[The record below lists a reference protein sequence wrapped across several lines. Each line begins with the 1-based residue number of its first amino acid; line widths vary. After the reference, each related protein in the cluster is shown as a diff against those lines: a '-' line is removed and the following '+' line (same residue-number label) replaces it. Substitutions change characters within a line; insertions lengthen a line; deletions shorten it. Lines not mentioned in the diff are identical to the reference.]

1 MPASRSILE
10 ISRELAAISQTGLA
24 FSKDPFDRERFSRL
38 REIAGELMTAEL
50 GQSGFRWPV
59 ESGYPTPKVDVRGVA
74 FRGDSVLLVRESS
87 SGLWTPPGGWADVN
101 LSAAQNVEKEFIEES
116 GYQVK
121 AVAITSVIDRELA
134 GFPVHTH
141 SIYKIFFLCQII
153 GGDPRTSIEST
164 EVEFFPITALPP
176 LDRDRTSEEEIR
188 RAHAFHK
195 NAARPCYFN

>member
-1 MPASRSILE
+1 MPSSRSLLE
-10 ISRELAAISQTGLA
+10 ISRELAAISQAGLA
-24 FSKDPFDRERFSRL
+24 FSKDPFDRERFARL
-38 REIAGELMTAEL
+38 REVAGEIMTVEI
-50 GQSGFRWPV
+50 GRSGFRWPA

-74 FRGDSVLLVRESS
+74 FRGDSVLLVKESS

-101 LSAAQNVEKEFIEES
+101 LSAAQNVEKEFLEES
-116 GYQVK
+116 GFQVK

-141 SIYKIFFLCQII
+141 TIYKIFFFCQIL
-153 GGDPRTSIEST
+153 GGEARTSIESS
-164 EVEFFPITALPP
+164 EVEFFPMNGLPP
-176 LDRDRTSEEEIR
+176 LDRDRVSAEEIH

>member
-1 MPASRSILE
+1 MPSSRSLLE
-10 ISRELAAISQTGLA
+10 ISRELAAISQAGLA
-24 FSKDPFDRERFSRL
+24 FSKDPFDRERFARL
-38 REIAGELMTAEL
+38 REVAGEIMTAEI
-50 GQSGFRWPV
+50 GQSGFRWPA

-74 FRGDSVLLVRESS
+74 FRGDSVLLVKETS

-101 LSAAQNVEKEFIEES
+101 LSAAQNVEKEFLEES
-116 GYQVK
+116 GFHVK

-141 SIYKIFFLCQII
+141 TIYKIFFFCQIL
-153 GGDPRTSIEST
+153 GGEARTSIESSD
-164 EVEFFPITALPP
+164 VDFFPMTSLPP
-176 LDRDRTSEEEIR
+176 LDRDRVSAEEIH

>member
-1 MPASRSILE
+1 MPSSRSLLE
-10 ISRELAAISQTGLA
+10 ISRELAAISQAGLA
-24 FSKDPFDRERFSRL
+24 FSKDPFDRERFARL
-38 REIAGELMTAEL
+38 REVAGEIMTVEI
-50 GQSGFRWPV
+50 GRSGFRWPA

-74 FRGDSVLLVRESS
+74 FRGDSVLLVKETS

-101 LSAAQNVEKEFIEES
+101 LSAAQNVEKEFLEES
-116 GYQVK
+116 GFQVK

-141 SIYKIFFLCQII
+141 TIYKIFFFCQIL
-153 GGDPRTSIEST
+153 GGEARTSIESS
-164 EVEFFPITALPP
+164 EVAFFPMTSLPP
-176 LDRDRTSEEEIR
+176 LDRERVSAEEIH